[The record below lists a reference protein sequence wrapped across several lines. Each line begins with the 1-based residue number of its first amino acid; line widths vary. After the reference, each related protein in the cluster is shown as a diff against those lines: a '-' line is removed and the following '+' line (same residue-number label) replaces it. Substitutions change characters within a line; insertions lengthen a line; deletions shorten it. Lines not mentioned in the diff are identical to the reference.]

1 MFENFCTDIIQTM
14 KCLALESLTS
24 VVKQNIPK
32 ITEQQIEF

>member
-14 KCLALESLTS
+14 KCRALQSFNE

-32 ITEQQIEF
+32 IKQPITF